1 MFGRFSEM
9 VFGPTTCVV
18 LPVGPDGE
26 LRGEDV
32 QQAIADG
39 LERSIA
45 LHEASIAEGT
55 ENPPP
60 TLSKLDASK
69 DCRIGAADFAA
80 IIAFEASHA
89 SMYASAVSVVR
100 EVPASSVPEG
110 TPVQAPPPIAQG
122 SGDKWYEPAVI
133 FVSLS
138 VSQLFARWFA
148 MQKGLTA
155 QMPWPP
161 KELRFN
167 VGDRVECQIVPGC
180 FAFGVVVRAGRCA
193 YIEFNASQ
201 PSPYRVKLDN
211 SEVTELVQQ
220 RLLPAGHNGYIH
232 APVDVDSCIRAS
244 RSIA

>member
-1 MFGRFSEM
+1 MFGRISEM

-18 LPVGPDGE
+18 LPVGPDGV
-26 LRGEDV
+26 LLGEEV
-32 QQAIADG
+32 QQAITGG
-39 LERSIA
+39 LEQSIA
-45 LHEASIAEGT
+45 RHEASIAAGK

-60 TLSKLDASK
+60 TLSKLDAIK

-80 IIAFEASHA
+80 IIAFETSHA
-89 SMYASAVSVVR
+89 SVYASAVPVVR
-100 EVPASSVPEG
+100 TVPASSVPEG
-110 TPVQAPPPIAQG
+110 TTVPAPPPIAQG
-122 SGDKWYEPAVI
+122 SDGKWYEPGVI

-138 VSQLFARWFA
+138 VAQLFARWFA
-148 MQKGLTA
+148 MQKGLTT

-161 KELRFN
+161 KQLRFN

-180 FAFGVVVRAGRCA
+180 FAFGVVVRASRCA

-220 RLLPAGHNGYIH
+220 RLMPAGHNGYIH
-232 APVDVDSCIRAS
+232 APVDVDGCIRAS